1 MKKSPLRK
9 RKNFFETLKE
19 IINKI
24 VDVIKKHVTNNHL
37 SASEKAVADMSLDD
51 VKRLRT
57 QFLDVIDG
65 AIANLENGVEVYAT
79 VKHSAYSF
87 VEEDNRLVTREAKYI
102 IKQIEENY
110 SAVPNTE
117 LFNLDYEDISGYK
130 HKSDFVLEIFDG
142 QGNIAT
148 NNEIGTVELMK
159 RGAKTQCFTGT
170 AN

>member
-1 MKKSPLRK
+1 MLFEMGAISTKNDILAYYKAYQSDEANTTIQEAKEELVNDVTARLFFTEGGIEQVVEHISQNEK
-9 RKNFFETLKE
+9 ISVKEKKNFFETLKE

-87 VEEDNRLVTREAKYI
+87 VEEDNRDR
-102 IKQIEENY
+102 
-110 SAVPNTE
+110 
-117 LFNLDYEDISGYK
+117 
-130 HKSDFVLEIFDG
+130 KSV
-142 QGNIAT
+142 
-148 NNEIGTVELMK
+148 V
-159 RGAKTQCFTGT
+159 
-170 AN
+170 